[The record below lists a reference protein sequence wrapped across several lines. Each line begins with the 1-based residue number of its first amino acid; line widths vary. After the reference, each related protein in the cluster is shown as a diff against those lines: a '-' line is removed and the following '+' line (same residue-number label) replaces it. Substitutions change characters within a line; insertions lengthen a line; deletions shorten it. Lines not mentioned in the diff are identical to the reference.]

1 MKVLINSNGKRF
13 LWKSGDLHTED
24 GIIKES
30 DIKNKSNQ
38 IESNIGK
45 KLIKFEAKFQ
55 DHLKE
60 LRSGPATVNAKD
72 AGTIIAQ
79 TGINSKSKIVD
90 AGSGSG
96 FLAAYLSNVT
106 DNITTYEKNNKHFKI
121 AKTNL
126 KQIAPKVIIKNGDV
140 SEGIDETNL
149 DLITLDL
156 PDPEDILIHAEK
168 SLNSG
173 GYLVCYLPSITQV
186 QSVINAS
193 KNHNLILE
201 KVLETIEREWT
212 IRDRICRP
220 NHQML
225 GHTAFLVFFRKY

>member
-1 MKVLINSNGKRF
+1 MKVLTNSKGKRF

-30 DIKNKSNQ
+30 DIRSISNKIKSN
-38 IESNIGK
+38 IK
-45 KLIKFEAKFQ
+45 KELIKFEAKFQ
-55 DHLKE
+55 DQLNE
-60 LRSGPATVNAKD
+60 LRPGPATINAKD

-90 AGSGSG
+90 AGAGSG
-96 FLAAYLSNVT
+96 FLAAYLANIT
-106 DNITTYEKNNKHFKI
+106 NNITTYEKNVEHFKL
-121 AKTNL
+121 AKSNL
-126 KQIAPKVIIKNGDV
+126 KKLAPKVKIKNKDV
-140 SEGIDETNL
+140 SGGIDENNL

-156 PDPEDILIHAEK
+156 PNPEDILTHATK

-173 GYLVCYLPSITQV
+173 AYLACYLPNITQV
-186 QSVINAS
+186 QNLIQVS
-193 KNHNLILE
+193 KKHNLILE

-212 IRDRICRP
+212 IKDRICRP
-220 NHQML
+220 KHQIL

>member
-24 GIIKES
+24 GIIKET
-30 DIKNKSNQ
+30 DIRKRSNKIKSNV
-38 IESNIGK
+38 GK
-45 KLIKFEAKFQ
+45 ELIKFEAKFQ
-55 DHLKE
+55 DQLSE

-79 TGINSKSKIVD
+79 TGINSKSKVVD

-96 FLAAYLSNVT
+96 FLSAYLSNIT
-106 DNITTYEKNNKHFKI
+106 TNITTYEKNNKHFKI

-126 KQIAPKVIIKNGDV
+126 KQISPKIKIKNRDV
-140 SEGIDETNL
+140 FEGIDEKNL
-149 DLITLDL
+149 DLVTLDL
-156 PDPEDILIHAEK
+156 PDPENMLGHVEK

-173 GYLVCYLPSITQV
+173 AYLVCYLPSITQV
-186 QSVINAS
+186 QSLIQAS
-193 KNHNLILE
+193 KQHNLILE

-212 IRDRICRP
+212 IKDRVCRP

>member
-1 MKVLINSNGKRF
+1 MKILINSNGKRF